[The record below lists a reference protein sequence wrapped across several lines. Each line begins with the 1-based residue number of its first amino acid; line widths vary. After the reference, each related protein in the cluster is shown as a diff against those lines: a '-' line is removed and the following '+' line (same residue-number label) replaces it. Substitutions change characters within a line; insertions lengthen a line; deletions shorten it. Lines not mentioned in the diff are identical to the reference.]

1 MKKVV
6 SILAVAVMTFGF
18 YSCTND
24 SVAEEEQLFI
34 DATDDDDINP
44 DDRE

>member
-6 SILAVAVMTFGF
+6 SIFAVAIMTFGF

-34 DATDDDDINP
+34 QSPDGDDNP
-44 DDRE
+44 EIERD

>member
-6 SILAVAVMTFGF
+6 SIFAIAIMTFGF

-24 SVAEEEQLFI
+24 SVAEEEQLLQF
-34 DATDDDDINP
+34 TDDDEVESPERD
-44 DDRE
+44 